1 MGTAMTKWDQIQAQQ
16 KAILAKLTAI
26 ANQGAKH
33 MSALDD
39 VNARLSAMGESFT
52 KMEDA
57 IKAAAAALTELAAA
71 KGDPTAN
78 EAVSAAIAGLSAATA
93 RLDDDHSALSNAVGA
108 VTASAGPAA

>member
-1 MGTAMTKWDQIQAQQ
+1 MGMAMTKWDQIQAQQ
-16 KAILAKLTAI
+16 KSIIAKLSALAT
-26 ANQGAKH
+26 QGAKH

-39 VNARLSAMGESFT
+39 VNAHLTTLGDSFV

-71 KGDPTAN
+71 KGDP
-78 EAVSAAIAGLSAATA
+78 AVADAVNAAVAGLTAATS
-93 RLDDDHSALSNAVGA
+93 RLDEDHAALSNAVAA